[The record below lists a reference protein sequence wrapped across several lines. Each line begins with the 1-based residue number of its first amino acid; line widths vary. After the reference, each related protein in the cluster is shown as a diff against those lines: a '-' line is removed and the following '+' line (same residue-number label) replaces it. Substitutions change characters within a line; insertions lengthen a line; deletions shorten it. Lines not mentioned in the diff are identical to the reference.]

1 MEKLIKLTSDTEELI
16 NNQALHFG
24 QAVFSPLYPATI
36 QIHAKPETTKL
47 IQQTIKDE
55 LYRYL
60 GETSKN
66 IDTHSM
72 DDNDFNSAEKY
83 SDKMIPYIN
92 NMLMTH
98 DIFKDMTNIL
108 FFDIIQTSCFDS
120 LEKFTNHFNICSEYR
135 YDSNHPVNKMLFL
148 IADDRPTI
156 TKEIFNYLH
165 ENNNS
170 NYASIVILSDQLK
183 NGGIISENDPLRFK
197 AIASLIS
204 LTNKQSDPTFYRR
217 LFDRQN
223 NIFTMGY
230 IYQNKPVSIIAKY
243 TISSLINCIMEK
255 FNNMGADP
263 ITTEDLRKVYCP
275 NYNFVIIYK
284 YFDKSKYVSN
294 ECMKYFPSSDTPNVQ
309 DIRNEMWKLF
319 FEKNFRVKAIQ
330 DAKDVYGQIKDEF
343 LKILL
348 QNFTYQQLSQTENI
362 KILETFWSTTKGNES
377 EPGFSY
383 EKAMEQAKIIYTN
396 YIIEKLSKDIN
407 DIFETARKMQNQ
419 LMEVN
424 YNMQK
429 IINTIHSHPMA
440 NSIEAFYKSQVVS
453 NYVDSNW
460 LEILNDFNTADDDI
474 AIINILEKHTNEII
488 HSNNIYSASFE
499 KELQARL
506 DFAGAA
512 APDILASHIL
522 DTNNRTIF
530 MTFMKVGDEKQEIC
544 VVPVNSGIASQLA
557 GGINGTTTILE
568 VPADQYIER
577 IALFDAKNIE
587 EY

>member
-170 NYASIVILSDQLK
+170 NYASIVILSDQL
-183 NGGIISENDPLRFK
+183 
-197 AIASLIS
+197 
-204 LTNKQSDPTFYRR
+204 
-217 LFDRQN
+217 DR
-223 NIFTMGY
+223 
-230 IYQNKPVSIIAKY
+230 
-243 TISSLINCIMEK
+243 
-255 FNNMGADP
+255 
-263 ITTEDLRKVYCP
+263 
-275 NYNFVIIYK
+275 
-284 YFDKSKYVSN
+284 KS
-294 ECMKYFPSSDTPNVQ
+294 
-309 DIRNEMWKLF
+309 
-319 FEKNFRVKAIQ
+319 
-330 DAKDVYGQIKDEF
+330 
-343 LKILL
+343 
-348 QNFTYQQLSQTENI
+348 
-362 KILETFWSTTKGNES
+362 
-377 EPGFSY
+377 
-383 EKAMEQAKIIYTN
+383 
-396 YIIEKLSKDIN
+396 
-407 DIFETARKMQNQ
+407 
-419 LMEVN
+419 
-424 YNMQK
+424 
-429 IINTIHSHPMA
+429 
-440 NSIEAFYKSQVVS
+440 VV
-453 NYVDSNW
+453 
-460 LEILNDFNTADDDI
+460 
-474 AIINILEKHTNEII
+474 
-488 HSNNIYSASFE
+488 
-499 KELQARL
+499 
-506 DFAGAA
+506 
-512 APDILASHIL
+512 
-522 DTNNRTIF
+522 
-530 MTFMKVGDEKQEIC
+530 
-544 VVPVNSGIASQLA
+544 
-557 GGINGTTTILE
+557 
-568 VPADQYIER
+568 
-577 IALFDAKNIE
+577 
-587 EY
+587 